1 MTMSIGR
8 AAFFGLAYVLAL
20 GIHGD
25 AWRAQAPQSFSTWAV
40 LRLRNGPNAIDI
52 DGDGRTDLVF
62 VAWRETANA
71 HAYEH
76 VAFYRSTVDEQ
87 KWQVVPF
94 GTSGQADS
102 DVFRTHMGAD
112 CQLRGI
118 AIVRRPAQN
127 RQPVTAIVA
136 ERDFGQSYADTASVK
151 FTIYRLA
158 HNDDGSPGLAP
169 VYFQRDRTIEAR
181 SKYCDVNEAFASE
194 LGIHIKH

>member
-1 MTMSIGR
+1 MSIGS
-8 AAFFGLAYVLAL
+8 AALLAL
-20 GIHGD
+20 TSLFTLCIPGEVT
-25 AWRAQAPQSFSTWAV
+25 RAQAPQSFSTWTLV
-40 LRLRNGPNAIDI
+40 PLHNGPNNIDI
-52 DGDGRTDLVF
+52 DGDGRSDLVF

-71 HAYEH
+71 HAYEI
-76 VAFYRSTVDEQ
+76 VTFYRFTNDEQ

-94 GTSGQADS
+94 GTSGLADS
-102 DVFRTHMGAD
+102 DGFRTHMGAD

-127 RQPVTAIVA
+127 REPVTAIVA

-194 LGIHIKH
+194 LGIQIKR